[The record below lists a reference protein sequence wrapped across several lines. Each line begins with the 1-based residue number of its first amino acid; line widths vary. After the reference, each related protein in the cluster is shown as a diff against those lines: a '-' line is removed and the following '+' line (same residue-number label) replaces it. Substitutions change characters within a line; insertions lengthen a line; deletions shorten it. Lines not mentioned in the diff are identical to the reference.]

1 MNCYECAKTG
11 AAAPAVA
18 LCLHCN
24 AGLCLEHLREAAAE
38 PTRGGTHMGC
48 AHDTW
53 EIGDTAAHQSR
64 ASHSSLG
71 R

>member
-11 AAAPAVA
+11 AAIPAVA

-24 AGLCLEHLREAAAE
+24 AGLCLEHLRDAAAE
-38 PTRGGTHMGC
+38 PTRGGTHIGC

-53 EIGDTAAHQSR
+53 TTSHTTGVQSG
-64 ASHSSLG
+64 ASHSSSG
-71 R
+71 P